1 MQTILR
7 NAPIFLGIGISYS
20 GSTCMGHDRTPQQCL
35 VTLRCAKAVSS
46 PKQSGTKA
54 YQNGHACSLP
64 NKGFVHCTA
73 DGKIPRVRDAIWSR
87 VVNVPRVNPPN
98 QSSFHA
104 SLPTSSGPRSKTSIS
119 LSMPLDKA
127 AILEGE
133 ASLLEKQS

>member
-20 GSTCMGHDRTPQQCL
+20 GSTCMGHDRIPQCL
-35 VTLRCAKAVSS
+35 VTLRYAKAVSS

-54 YQNGHACSLP
+54 CQNGHACSLP

-133 ASLLEKQS
+133 ASLLEKLS